1 MSITHDDS
9 IIEVY
14 SSNFISEIKHISS
27 LLEDYPYIGMDTE
40 FPGIVYGINSYTP
53 EFYYKSI
60 KTNVDSLK
68 LIQLGIT
75 LCNSKGE
82 YPPKAHTWQFNLKFD
97 FTKDNYL
104 DDSFKLL
111 QNSGIDFHKLQTD
124 GIDHA
129 TFAEYLMVSGLV
141 LNPDVHWVCFH
152 GSYDFA
158 YLLSVLINTVLP
170 ETEDEFTQE
179 LVMYFP
185 SHFDIRI
192 LVKGNDYLHGGL
204 NRIAN
209 TLEVFRVGKTHQAGS
224 DSVVT
229 IDVFFKLIK
238 NGTIDKNVLEDNMN
252 VIYGIGNG
260 ADDQETIQYTKFSND
275 GAYDYMNHLSNQGGL
290 GLGMNMPQQNIQGL
304 HYSNMFANAGHVDYY
319 GSMNLNGT
327 NQQQQQQQQ
336 QRYYQANVGN
346 ASAGGNM
353 MGGKYSQARLSMN
366 GVGNGKKDYGKV
378 IAN

>member
-1 MSITHDDS
+1 MSTINDS

-14 SSNFISEIKHISS
+14 SSNFISEMKHLSS
-27 LLEDYPYIGMDTE
+27 LLDDYPYIGMDTE

-75 LCNSKGE
+75 LSNAKGE
-82 YPPKAHTWQFNLKFD
+82 YPPHVHTWQFNLKFD
-97 FTKDNYL
+97 FTKDNYSE
-104 DDSFKLL
+104 DSFKLL
-111 QNSGIDFHKLQTD
+111 QSSGIDFHKLQHE
-124 GIDHA
+124 GIAHS

-141 LNPDVHWVCFH
+141 LNPDVYWICFH

-158 YLLSVLINTVLP
+158 YLLSLLINTALP

-179 LVMYFP
+179 LITYFP

-204 NRIAN
+204 NKIAN
-209 TLEVFRVGKTHQAGS
+209 TLDVFRVGKTHQAGS

-229 IDVFFKLIK
+229 LDVFFKLIK
-238 NGTIDKNVLEDNMN
+238 NATIDKNVLEDNMN
-252 VIYGIGNG
+252 VIYGIGSG

-275 GAYDYMNHLSNQGGL
+275 GVFDYMNHIANANAL
-290 GLGMNMPQQNIQGL
+290 GLGMNVGQQNLQGI
-304 HYSNMFANAGHVDYY
+304 HYANVFTNNTQSDYYTQSQHQHQHQQRFYQGSVVNGNGTGSNMVSASKYAQRG
-319 GSMNLNGT
+319 MN
-327 NQQQQQQQQ
+327 
-336 QRYYQANVGN
+336 V
-346 ASAGGNM
+346 
-353 MGGKYSQARLSMN
+353 N
-366 GVGNGKKDYGKV
+366 GVGNGKKDFSKV
-378 IAN
+378 IVN

>member
-1 MSITHDDS
+1 
-9 IIEVY
+9 
-14 SSNFISEIKHISS
+14 
-27 LLEDYPYIGMDTE
+27 
-40 FPGIVYGINSYTP
+40 
-53 EFYYKSI
+53 
-60 KTNVDSLK
+60 
-68 LIQLGIT
+68 
-75 LCNSKGE
+75 
-82 YPPKAHTWQFNLKFD
+82 
-97 FTKDNYL
+97 
-104 DDSFKLL
+104 
-111 QNSGIDFHKLQTD
+111 
-124 GIDHA
+124 
-129 TFAEYLMVSGLV
+129 MVSGLV